1 MEMNNEET
9 SPLIMERDLL
19 HADSTSIEGNDLPEQ
34 GFLAFGG
41 MRARQNHHIVGENG
55 EGSGDEGSGV
65 EGSAFENDQIEGSG
79 FEGSGDE
86 GSGSLYVVLYA
97 ESNLDLDDSGF
108 IEAGPWV
115 VIPLEGSGLEELFSA
130 EGSGQGEQSSAEGQ
144 GEQSPAEGLEEQS
157 TAEGQEE
164 QSTAEGQVEQSPAE
178 GQGEQ
183 STAEG
188 QGEQSPAEGQGEQSP
203 AEGQGEQSTA
213 EGQGEQSTA
222 EGQGEQST
230 AEGTS
235 QTATTQES
243 KPSAGGAGGELEV
256 PPEPMLEI
264 VTSAAAPEPVSYD
277 GASYPYFP
285 GAEAPTAP
293 LSDTDGETV
302 PHVVYPSVV
311 LVDGNAAAVW

>member
-1 MEMNNEET
+1 MEMNNKET

-19 HADSTSIEGNDLPEQ
+19 HADSNNIEGNDLPEQ

-55 EGSGDEGSGV
+55 EGSGDEGSGA
-65 EGSAFENDQIEGSG
+65 EGSASENDQIEGSG

-97 ESNLDLDDSGF
+97 ESNLDLDESGF

-115 VIPLEGSGLEELFSA
+115 VIPLEGSGLEELFSV
-130 EGSGQGEQSSAEGQ
+130 EGSGQEEQSLAEGQ
-144 GEQSPAEGLEEQS
+144 GEQP

-164 QSTAEGQVEQSPAE
+164 QSTAEGQ
-178 GQGEQ
+178 GEQ
-183 STAEG
+183 ST
-188 QGEQSPAEGQGEQSP
+188 

-235 QTATTQES
+235 QTALTQGS
-243 KPSAGGAGGELEV
+243 KPSAGGVGGELEV

-264 VTSAAAPEPVSYD
+264 VTSAAAPEPVNYD

-285 GAEAPTAP
+285 GAEAPPAP

>member
-115 VIPLEGSGLEELFSA
+115 VIPLEGSGLEELFSV
-130 EGSGQGEQSSAEGQ
+130 EGSGQ
-144 GEQSPAEGLEEQS
+144 EEQY
-157 TAEGQEE
+157 
-164 QSTAEGQVEQSPAE
+164 
-178 GQGEQ
+178 
-183 STAEG
+183 
-188 QGEQSPAEGQGEQSP
+188 
-203 AEGQGEQSTA
+203 TA

-222 EGQGEQST
+222 EGS
-230 AEGTS
+230 A
-235 QTATTQES
+235 QES
-243 KPSAGGAGGELEV
+243 KPSAGEAGGELEV
-256 PPEPMLEI
+256 QPEPMLEI

-285 GAEAPTAP
+285 GAEAPPAP

>member
-1 MEMNNEET
+1 MEAQAMEMNNKET

-19 HADSTSIEGNDLPEQ
+19 HADSNNIEGNDLPEQ

-55 EGSGDEGSGV
+55 EGSGDEGSGA
-65 EGSAFENDQIEGSG
+65 EGSASENDQIEGSG

-97 ESNLDLDDSGF
+97 ESNLDLDESGF

-115 VIPLEGSGLEELFSA
+115 VIPLEGSGLEELFSV
-130 EGSGQGEQSSAEGQ
+130 EGSGQEEQSLAEGQ
-144 GEQSPAEGLEEQS
+144 GEQP

-164 QSTAEGQVEQSPAE
+164 QSTAEGQ
-178 GQGEQ
+178 GEQ
-183 STAEG
+183 ST
-188 QGEQSPAEGQGEQSP
+188 

-235 QTATTQES
+235 QTALTQGS
-243 KPSAGGAGGELEV
+243 KPSAGGVGGELEV

-264 VTSAAAPEPVSYD
+264 VTSAAAPEPVNYD

-285 GAEAPTAP
+285 GAEAPPAP

>member
-1 MEMNNEET
+1 MEMNNKET
-9 SPLIMERDLL
+9 SPLIMERALL
-19 HADSTSIEGNDLPEQ
+19 PTDSNNIEGNDLPEQ
-34 GFLAFGG
+34 GFLAFEG
-41 MRARQNHHIVGENG
+41 MRARQNHHIEGENG
-55 EGSGDEGSGV
+55 EGSGDEDSAA

-115 VIPLEGSGLEELFSA
+115 VIPLEGSGLEEFFPV
-130 EGSGQGEQSSAEGQ
+130 EGSGQ
-144 GEQSPAEGLEEQS
+144 EEQYPS
-157 TAEGQEE
+157 
-164 QSTAEGQVEQSPAE
+164 
-178 GQGEQ
+178 
-183 STAEG
+183 
-188 QGEQSPAEGQGEQSP
+188 
-203 AEGQGEQSTA
+203 EGQGEQSTA

-230 AEGTS
+230 AEGQGEQSTGEGQGEQSPAEGQGEQSTVEGQGEQSTAEGTS

-243 KPSAGGAGGELEV
+243 KPSAGGVEGELEV

-285 GAEAPTAP
+285 GAEAPPAP

>member
-1 MEMNNEET
+1 MTILYTTFLSKYQFQLLCSSSMEAQEMEMNNKET

-19 HADSTSIEGNDLPEQ
+19 HADSNNIEEQ

-41 MRARQNHHIVGENG
+41 MRARQNHHIMGENG

-65 EGSAFENDQIEGSG
+65 EGSAFENDKIEGSG

-97 ESNLDLDDSGF
+97 ESNLDLDESGF

-115 VIPLEGSGLEELFSA
+115 VIPLEGSGLEELFSV
-130 EGSGQGEQSSAEGQ
+130 EGSGQ
-144 GEQSPAEGLEEQS
+144 EEQ
-157 TAEGQEE
+157 QEE
-164 QSTAEGQVEQSPAE
+164 QSTAEGQVEQS
-178 GQGEQ
+178 
-183 STAEG
+183 TAEG
-188 QGEQSPAEGQGEQSP
+188 QGEQL
-203 AEGQGEQSTA
+203 TA
-213 EGQGEQSTA
+213 EGQGEQ
-222 EGQGEQST
+222 QS
-230 AEGTS
+230 ALAGAS

-243 KPSAGGAGGELEV
+243 KPSAGGVGGELEV
-256 PPEPMLEI
+256 QPEPMLEI

-285 GAEAPTAP
+285 GADAPPAP

>member
-97 ESNLDLDDSGF
+97 ESNLDLDESGF

-115 VIPLEGSGLEELFSA
+115 VIPLEGSGLEELFSV
-130 EGSGQGEQSSAEGQ
+130 EGSGQ
-144 GEQSPAEGLEEQS
+144 EEQY
-157 TAEGQEE
+157 
-164 QSTAEGQVEQSPAE
+164 
-178 GQGEQ
+178 
-183 STAEG
+183 
-188 QGEQSPAEGQGEQSP
+188 PAEGQGEQSP

-213 EGQGEQSTA
+213 EG
-222 EGQGEQST
+222 
-230 AEGTS
+230 TS
-235 QTATTQES
+235 QAATTQES

>member
-1 MEMNNEET
+1 MEMNNKET

-19 HADSTSIEGNDLPEQ
+19 HADSNNIEGNDLPEQ

-65 EGSAFENDQIEGSG
+65 EGSGYANDQIEGSG

-115 VIPLEGSGLEELFSA
+115 VIPLEGSGLEEFFSV
-130 EGSGQGEQSSAEGQ
+130 EGS
-144 GEQSPAEGLEEQS
+144 
-157 TAEGQEE
+157 GQEE
-164 QSTAEGQVEQSPAE
+164 QSPVE

-188 QGEQSPAEGQGEQSP
+188 QGEQSTAEGQEEQSIAVGQGEQSTAEGQGEQST
-203 AEGQGEQSTA
+203 AAGQGEQSTA

-235 QTATTQES
+235 QAASTQES
-243 KPSAGGAGGELEV
+243 KPSSGEAGGELAV

-285 GAEAPTAP
+285 GAEAPPTAP